1 MNNNLQI
8 KGNNP
13 FEIFNYSN
21 LGKVRTTKS
30 PTGEVLFCLTDVCK
44 ILGYTNPYNM
54 VNKVNSDYL
63 YSMEGVSTVTNQH
76 GVTYEQVSM
85 MNFVNLFGLFQAIGK
100 SRKPE
105 AEKFMNWVYS
115 VVLPSIAKNGSY
127 SISNDPTFRLNGKDY
142 KPNLTGFVQ
151 WVGDTLENH
160 ENRLGT
166 CESTLTQYGNQLQ
179 DNRAIT
185 DDLSSSIGT
194 MLHHSAVTIA
204 GFINLYKLPINPSS
218 ENLRNLG
225 LQAKQLTESRGFTVG
240 SIYDERWGK
249 VNVYPVDIL
258 QELFSTIS

>member
-1 MNNNLQI
+1 MNNNLQTN
-8 KGNNP
+8 GNNP
-13 FEIFNYSN
+13 FEIFNYNN
-21 LGKVRTTKS
+21 LGSVRTTVDQYGN
-30 PTGEVLFCLTDVCK
+30 PWFCLLDVCNILGISNNRNVVYRLPDDVHTTDV
-44 ILGYTNPYNM
+44 IIDELGRTQNATFINE
-54 VNKVNSDYL
+54 SGL
-63 YSMEGVSTVTNQH
+63 Y
-76 GVTYEQVSM
+76 
-85 MNFVNLFGLFQAIGK
+85 QAIGN

-105 AEKFMNWVYS
+105 AKNFMKWIFGEVI
-115 VVLPSIAKNGSY
+115 PSIRRNGY
-127 SISNDPTFRLNGKDY
+127 YTMLQNPTFNLNGKDY
-142 KPNLTGFVQ
+142 KPNLTGFIH

-160 ENRLGT
+160 ENRIGI
-166 CESTLTQYGNQLQ
+166 CENTLTSHTNQLQ
-179 DNRAIT
+179 DHRAIT